1 MSLFARSDY
10 SDDELFQQ
18 TLRGDAGAYGRLYD
32 RYVNQLYRYIY
43 YRVGNCEEAED
54 LTETVFL
61 RTWEA
66 IKNGR
71 VKKGDFRAWIYRA
84 AHNQVIDH
92 YRTRKQNVS
101 LDDTM
106 DMGDSEPHPEMIVQ
120 DRQMH
125 EKLMEAMKK
134 LEPELQ
140 QILTCRFIND
150 MDHSEVSKIMG
161 IREGY
166 LRVLQYRALK
176 KLNQILRNQQ
186 GEDQ

>member
-32 RYVNQLYRYIY
+32 RYVSQLYRYVY
-43 YRVGNCEEAED
+43 YRVGNKEEAED

-61 RTWEA
+61 KTWEA

-71 VKKGDFRAWIYRA
+71 VKQGDFRAWLYRA
-84 AHNQVIDH
+84 AHNQVIDY
-92 YRTRKQNVS
+92 YRTHKQNAS
-101 LDDTM
+101 LDETM
-106 DMGDSEPHPEMIVQ
+106 DVNDPAPHPEAIVQ
-120 DRQMH
+120 DRQKH
-125 EKLMEAMKK
+125 EKLMEAMSK
-134 LEPELQ
+134 LDPELQ
-140 QILTCRFIND
+140 QIITCRFIND
-150 MDHSEVSKIMG
+150 MDHSEISKIMG

-176 KLNQILRNQQ
+176 KLSQLLGHDQ
-186 GEDQ
+186 GADL